1 MKNNYNKIITLFFL
15 LFFAFSF
22 SQQNISGIITDEDF
36 TPSNSVLV
44 INVRTEKSVIS
55 NYSGRFSIEAKENDE
70 LRFVKD
76 GFYRTDRIITKE
88 NLSSTMKVMI
98 LRAETLIPEVK
109 IEFKPS
115 GNLKKDSEHY
125 NDSKKVASMKSHVDD
140 YIKAGLKDPLPRN
153 DAPKTFQGNDFS
165 AGNVDIIAVVAT
177 AIGLIDKASQP
188 KITTPDYFETQD
200 FLNKIKTEIDLY
212 FLTKYGMNDERI
224 DHFLLYAEKIHH
236 LSKRFR
242 KNFKKEEITMILMG
256 SFNSYKK
263 NHKISP

>member
-1 MKNNYNKIITLFFL
+1 M

-22 SQQNISGIITDEDF
+22 SQQNISGIITDEYF

-125 NDSKKVASMKSHVDD
+125 NDSKKVASMKSHVED
-140 YIKAGLKDPLPRN
+140 YIKAGLHKPLPTN
-153 DAPKTFQGNDFS
+153 EAPKTFQGNYFS

-212 FLTKYGMNDERI
+212 FLTNGMNDERI
-224 DHFLLYAEKIHH
+224 DHFLLCTEKIHH

-242 KNFKKEEITMILMG
+242 KNFDKQKVTGVLMG
-256 SFNSYKK
+256 AFNEYKK